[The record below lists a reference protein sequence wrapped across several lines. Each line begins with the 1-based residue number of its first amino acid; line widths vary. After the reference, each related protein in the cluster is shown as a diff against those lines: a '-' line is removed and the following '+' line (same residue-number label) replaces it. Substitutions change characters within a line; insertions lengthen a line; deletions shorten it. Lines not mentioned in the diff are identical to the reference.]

1 MFSISNPILNPLLSL
16 LISIIFFLGFFNLG
30 KIIIKFLK
38 IKEIIEEVS
47 DKNFQNFLIG
57 SVFILIIIQPL
68 ILLEINILFSVRL
81 AGSLILI
88 LGFIQILKFSIPKF
102 KKQNFENLL
111 FYILLL
117 GLFILSMAPMTN
129 ADSLDYHLG
138 VPLYILNF
146 IIF

>member
-88 LGFIQILKFSIPKF
+88 LGG
-102 KKQNFENLL
+102 N
-111 FYILLL
+111 
-117 GLFILSMAPMTN
+117 
-129 ADSLDYHLG
+129 
-138 VPLYILNF
+138 PLVD
-146 IIF
+146 

>member
-57 SVFILIIIQPL
+57 SIFILIIIQPL

-81 AGSLILI
+81 TGSLILI
-88 LGFIQILKFSIPKF
+88 LGFIQILNFSIPKF

-146 IIF
+146 